1 MKNGR
6 IPSRKTESIVIKVLF
21 ILKKVLHFKVSS
33 SYQKEYIMVGEG
45 IGLSVWIIPFSHYC

>member
-45 IGLSVWIIPFSHYC
+45 IGLSV